1 MRIKISHRASWRVI
15 GVWRYF
21 THLVNR
27 VDYRHALPVFH
38 ITSTYLG
45 GGRCV
50 AQNMEPMAK
59 AERLRPRNG
68 AVVNV
73 AMNGMTPRAAIR
85 IEIECDPESRM
96 PDVATGTTETS
107 VPSLVPTAIE
117 RQPCFVRYWNK
128 WPDANIETPTTVSA
142 GILVFIIPFIGLALI
157 LVWLL
162 VGFSLA

>member
-1 MRIKISHRASWRVI
+1 
-15 GVWRYF
+15 
-21 THLVNR
+21 
-27 VDYRHALPVFH
+27 
-38 ITSTYLG
+38 
-45 GGRCV
+45 
-50 AQNMEPMAK
+50 
-59 AERLRPRNG
+59 
-68 AVVNV
+68 
-73 AMNGMTPRAAIR
+73 MNGLTPRAAIR
-85 IEIECDPESRM
+85 IEIEYDPESRM

>member
-1 MRIKISHRASWRVI
+1 MLCYECGAAGYSKNNETLER
-15 GVWRYF
+15 
-21 THLVNR
+21 
-27 VDYRHALPVFH
+27 
-38 ITSTYLG
+38 
-45 GGRCV
+45 RCRKCGY
-50 AQNMEPMAK
+50 EWP
-59 AERLRPRNG
+59 G
-68 AVVNV
+68 
-73 AMNGMTPRAAIR
+73 
-85 IEIECDPESRM
+85 PESRM
-96 PDVATGTTETS
+96 PDVVTTPTEIS